1 MDSGRGKKTRASSKA
16 GNAAPNASAQGVPDA
31 PTQPAADTA
40 PVAAAALR
48 AAPSKAGDRGAARE
62 SGRQRRSAQSL
73 REKTEV
79 RAPRTC
85 AKRASLCAEAPAP
98 QASAATVL
106 TERQSVPLEAQEP
119 PEEPVACLPKA
130 GSRSRKGARSSCTEQ
145 RPPLGPSKELCPAGA
160 VQVPNVSQSEVVARG
175 SWNSK
180 EVLDK
185 LRLKRDE
192 ISVAAEI
199 VNKVV
204 DQLLQ
209 RLNRV
214 ESEFKRATLLNT
226 GSYYERVKISAPDEF
241 DVMFKLEVPR
251 VTLEEYPQSDA
262 HYFVKFKRNP
272 QGSPLDQFLG
282 PDRRLLA
289 SKMLSKF
296 RKIITE
302 EVKNITDVDVAVE
315 KKRRGC
321 PAVTLIITQPR
332 EISVDLILA
341 LQPNTSWPA
350 CTQRGLP
357 IDDWLG
363 PKNRRELRK
372 KPFYLVPK
380 HAKEGNSF
388 QEETWRLSFS
398 NIEKDILSDH
408 GQNKLCCHNEQKCCR
423 KDCLKLM
430 KYLLEQLKKKFEN
443 QKKLDKFCSYHVKT
457 AFFHTCTKY
466 PGDDKWDSKNVS
478 VCFNNCVEYFLCC
491 LRTECLNHYF
501 IPTVNLFSQ
510 DQIDKKSKDFLL
522 EQIEYE
528 RNNGY
533 PVFSEF

>member
-1 MDSGRGKKTRASSKA
+1 MDSRRGKKTRASSTA
-16 GNAAPNASAQGVPDA
+16 GNAAPNASAQGVRDA

-40 PVAAAALR
+40 SMAAAALR
-48 AAPSKAGDRGAARE
+48 AAPSKAGDGGPARE
-62 SGRQRRSAQSL
+62 SVRQRKNAQSP

-79 RAPRTC
+79 RAPRSC

-106 TERQSVPLEAQEP
+106 TERQSVPLEAEEP
-119 PEEPVACLPKA
+119 PEAPVACLPKA

-145 RPPLGPSKELCPAGA
+145 RPPLGPSKELCPGGA
-160 VQVPNVSQSEVVARG
+160 VQVPNVSQSEVAWG

-185 LRLKRDE
+185 LRLKREE
-192 ISVAAEI
+192 ISVAAKI
-199 VNKVV
+199 VNRVV
-204 DQLLQ
+204 DQLLH
-209 RLNRV
+209 RLQRV
-214 ESEFKRATLLNT
+214 ESEFKRVTLLNT
-226 GSYYERVKISAPDEF
+226 GSYYEHVKISAPDEF

-251 VTLEEYPQSDA
+251 VMLEEYPKSDA

-272 QGSPLDQFLG
+272 QGSPLDQFLE
-282 PDRRLLA
+282 PDRRLSA
-289 SKMLSKF
+289 SRMLSKF

-302 EVKNITDVDVAVE
+302 EIKNITDVDVAVE
-315 KKRRGC
+315 KKRRGS

-332 EISVDLILA
+332 EISVDIILA
-341 LQPNTSWPA
+341 LQPCTSWPA
-350 CTQRGLP
+350 CTQEGLP
-357 IDDWLG
+357 IERWLG
-363 PKNRRELRK
+363 SPIRRQLRQ

-408 GQNKLCCHNEQKCCR
+408 GQSKVCCQSNGNKCCR

-457 AFFHTCTKY
+457 AFFHTCTQH
-466 PGDDKWDSKNVS
+466 PSDDEWCPENVS
-478 VCFNNCVEYFLCC
+478 VSFNNCVEYFLCC
-491 LRTECLNHYF
+491 LRTERLKHYF